1 MKAITEKPRAELR
14 PDVEASLQAM
24 NRTMERARKDKAFAF
39 ELLLATGMYTKTGQ
53 IKKRFR

>member
-1 MKAITEKPRAELR
+1 MKTITGKTPAALR

-24 NRTMERARKDKAFAF
+24 NKTMERARKDKAFAL
-39 ELLLATGMYTKTGQ
+39 ELLVATGMHTKTGR